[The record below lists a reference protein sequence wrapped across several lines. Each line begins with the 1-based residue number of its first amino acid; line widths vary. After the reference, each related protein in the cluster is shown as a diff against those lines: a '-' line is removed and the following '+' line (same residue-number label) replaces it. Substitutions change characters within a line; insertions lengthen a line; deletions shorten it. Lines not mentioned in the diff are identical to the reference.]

1 MRRMKY
7 VGLAATMLAMLGTA
21 HAASA
26 AENVVTQKNV
36 SFVSGGVAL
45 DSRERLQ
52 AQEKEFNLKLV
63 FTLVEGNYL
72 ADISVAVKD
81 AAGKTLVEHVA
92 DGPFFMAKMPAGAYA
107 VTVGNNGQTQTRK
120 VKVGDRLR
128 TEYFRWPSNPQTDFP
143 LPRESAGK

>member
-1 MRRMKY
+1 MRGMKCA
-7 VGLAATMLAMLGTA
+7 GLAATMVAMLATVQA
-21 HAASA
+21 PAQ
-26 AENVVTQKNV
+26 ENMVTQNNV
-36 SFVSGGVAL
+36 SFVSGGVGV

-52 AQEKEFNLKLV
+52 AQEKDFNLKLV
-63 FTLVEGNYL
+63 FALVEGNYL
-72 ADISVAVKD
+72 ADINVNVKD

-92 DGPFFMAKMPAGAYA
+92 DGPFFMAKLPAGAYS

-143 LPRESAGK
+143 LPPEQRK

>member
-72 ADISVAVKD
+72 ADISVRIAD
-81 AAGKTLVEHVA
+81 TAGKTLIEHVA
-92 DGPFFMAKMPAGAYA
+92 DGPFFMARLPVGTYSVAVAYE
-107 VTVGNNGQTQTRK
+107 GNAQNRM
-120 VKVGDRLR
+120 VKVGGGLR
-128 TEYFRWPSNPQTDFP
+128 TEHFRWRSNP
-143 LPRESAGK
+143 